1 LALPN
6 KATVPNNIANGDT
19 ADASVVMANFAALAD
34 AINLPWAPDQGYDDL
49 AYTVTWT
56 NGVPT
61 AVTGA
66 RSGVTVYSATIT
78 YTLGLPTSVE
88 ETIGPSGSQVV
99 QTTTYVYTNGVLT
112 STTVA

>member
-19 ADASVVMANFAALAD
+19 ADAATVMANFAALAA

-49 AYTVTWT
+49 AYTWTYT
-56 NGVPT
+56 NGLPT
-61 AVTGA
+61 SVVGA
-66 RSGVTVYSATIT
+66 RSGTTVYAATIT
-78 YTLGLPTSVE
+78 YTNGLPTSIA
-88 ETIGPSGSQVV
+88 ETIGPAGSQVT